1 MSSMR
6 KIQDIVDEIY
16 TIKESTAELN
26 EEIAEKVEELID
38 HQKEFIN
45 STSTKLSKINNTFKD
60 NIERANYTT
69 RNLKDTCND
78 AIARTENFIKEVEQE
93 RQDKLEKFYNHRKR
107 ILISTIVLG
116 FVSIF
121 FICLNYYL
129 GKKSYAKY
137 SAIQGMPTTTKYKGE
152 YYVKIKPR
160 TESTWTHQ
168 GKDVTFAKMA

>member
-6 KIQDIVDEIY
+6 KIQDVVDEIY

-38 HQKEFIN
+38 HQKEFMD
-45 STSTKLSKINNTFKD
+45 STATKLSKFNISFKD

-69 RNLKDTCND
+69 RNLKDTCDD
-78 AIARTENFIKEVEQE
+78 AIARTESFIKDIEQE
-93 RQDKLEKFYNHRKR
+93 RQDKLEKLYNQRKR

-116 FVSIF
+116 CASIF

-137 SAIQGMPTTTKYKGE
+137 SAIQGMPTTFQQKGE
-152 YYVKIKPR
+152 YYVKVKPGS
-160 TESTWTHQ
+160 ESTWTHQ
-168 GKDVTFAKMA
+168 GKEVTFAKMA